1 MRNIFQIA
9 VLTSPYSLN
18 CTCSHTFFAKIGIL
32 KANKVEC
39 RKSFGSDIPMWYIVF
54 GDRIAT
60 HSCIHLFSCL
70 KYSWVNLFWMV
81 IYFESIHTLLSI
93 ILFHFLESFLSPTH
107 ELNCR
112 SALKYPT
119 QFQSFLFIQIA
130 SVQTM
135 EIGNQHEMRFF

>member
-1 MRNIFQIA
+1 MKKCSIKFSLWSCTINHNKWRLMFWIQWWKLFWSKVRNIFQIA

-18 CTCSHTFFAKIGIL
+18 CTCSHTFLQKIGIL

-70 KYSWVNLFWMV
+70 KYSWVNLFWMA
-81 IYFESIHTLLSI
+81 IYFESIHSIHIWIRNIIYLLFDYI
-93 ILFHFLESFLSPTH
+93 
-107 ELNCR
+107 
-112 SALKYPT
+112 Y
-119 QFQSFLFIQIA
+119 
-130 SVQTM
+130 
-135 EIGNQHEMRFF
+135 